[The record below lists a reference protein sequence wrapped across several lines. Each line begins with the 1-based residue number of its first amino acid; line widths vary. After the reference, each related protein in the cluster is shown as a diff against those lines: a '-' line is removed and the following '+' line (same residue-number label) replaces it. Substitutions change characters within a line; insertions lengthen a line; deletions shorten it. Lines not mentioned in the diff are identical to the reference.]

1 MEYNRNEIRKQY
13 KDLFEYSLDL
23 IYAIDFDGNF
33 LDANDLTLIALGY
46 EYDAFLNCSLSDLL
60 DEIDLSRA
68 YQVSK
73 EIMMTGKQ
81 SKVSE
86 YKIRTKS
93 GDFIYVEFYGIPLK
107 LQGEQIG
114 ILGIGKNITERKKVE
129 KDLMESKE
137 KFKAIYKE
145 GPIPVYILRYING
158 DFILIDYNNAAI
170 KFTNNSIHN
179 FLGYSAFEISEERED
194 VLDDLKQCYSQKIQ
208 INRQIKY
215 NSNGSSQEK
224 HLSINYSFVPPD
236 LILVHTEDIT
246 ERIQAIEKLK
256 ESEIKYRKMINNLDV
271 GFYQVTLDGVMLN
284 HNPAHNKIL
293 EYDIDESLV
302 GKKVTDFWQYPELRD
317 AYVKNILSK
326 GYAKNYICHSLTK
339 DGKKVVVQL
348 NSHLLRDKKGK
359 SIGIEGTF
367 IDITEK
373 FELEKRLKE
382 SERKYRILYE
392 STPFSIALINSNGN
406 IVDCN
411 PTIEK
416 LIGYEKVELIGK
428 KFSELPIIP
437 AESMQSIV
445 DAFHKFI
452 KGAEIHRI
460 DLQIQ
465 HKNGTLIWVNLQ
477 ASILK
482 IKQKIFVQAIFTDI
496 RSRKEAEFLIEKEL
510 EKLKELDNL
519 RKNLISRVSHELKTP
534 LVSICGG
541 SELLLDVYKEQFN
554 NETLEIL
561 ELIEKGG
568 KRLRFL
574 VDNLIDTS
582 RVEYGKLKLKKE
594 NSDLSLVIR
603 DVINELM
610 YLIKER
616 KLNIHVSL
624 PDNLIF
630 RFDKIRIEQVI
641 MNLLSNAIKN
651 TPPNGDISIDLR
663 KNNNSAEFSIEDT
676 GIGLTQKEMDLLFTR
691 FGKLERS
698 GEGFEYID
706 IQGTG
711 LGLYITKEIIDLH
724 HGEIRAESSG
734 RQKGSNFIVK
744 LPLRHP

>member
-1 MEYNRNEIRKQY
+1 MEYNREEIRKQY
-13 KDLFEYSLDL
+13 KDLFKYSLDL

-73 EIMMTGKQ
+73 EIKKTGKQ

-107 LQGEQIG
+107 IQGEQIG

-170 KFTNNSIHN
+170 KFTNNSINN
-179 FLGYSAFEISEERED
+179 FLGYNAFEISEERED
-194 VLDDLKQCYSQKIQ
+194 VLDDLKLCYYQKIQ

-215 NSNGSSQEK
+215 YSNGSNQEK

-246 ERIQAIEKLK
+246 DRIQAIEKLR
-256 ESEIKYRKMINNLDV
+256 ESEIKFREMIKNLDV

-293 EYDIDESLV
+293 EYDLNESLV
-302 GKKVTDFWQYPELRD
+302 GKKVTDFWQYPQLRD
-317 AYVKNILSK
+317 AYIKNILSK
-326 GYAKNYICHSLTK
+326 GYAKDYICHSLTK
-339 DGKKVVVQL
+339 HGKKVVVQL
-348 NSHLLRDKKGK
+348 NSHLMRDKEGRP
-359 SIGIEGTF
+359 IGIEGTF

-392 STPFSIALINSNGN
+392 NTPYSIALINSNGV

-411 PTIEK
+411 PTVEN
-416 LIGYEKVELIGK
+416 LIGYNKEDLIGK
-428 KFSELPIIP
+428 NFTKLPIIP
-437 AESMQSIV
+437 SESMQSIV
-445 DAFHKFI
+445 DAFRKFI
-452 KGAEIHRI
+452 KGVQFHRI

-482 IKQKIFVQAIFTDI
+482 IKQKTFVQAIFTDI

-541 SELLLDVYKEQFN
+541 SELLFDVYKEQFN

-561 ELIEKGG
+561 KLIEKGG

-594 NSDLSLVIR
+594 NIDLSLVIR

-610 YLIKER
+610 YLIKDR

-630 RFDKIRIEQVI
+630 SFDKIRIEQVI
-641 MNLLSNAIKN
+641 MNILSNAIKN
-651 TPPNGDISIDLR
+651 TPPNGNISIDLR
-663 KNNNSAEFSIEDT
+663 KNNNFAEFSIKDT

-744 LPLRHP
+744 LPLTYP

>member
-1 MEYNRNEIRKQY
+1 MDYNRDEIRKQY

-33 LDANDLTLIALGY
+33 LDANDFTLFALGY
-46 EYDAFLNCSLSDLL
+46 EYDDFLNCSLSDLL
-60 DEIDLSRA
+60 DEKDLSRA
-68 YQVSK
+68 FQVSK
-73 EIMMTGKQ
+73 EIMKTGKQ

-93 GDFIYVEFYGIPLK
+93 EDYIYVEFYGIPLK
-107 LQGEQIG
+107 IQGEQIG
-114 ILGIGKNITERKKVE
+114 ILGIGKNITERKKI
-129 KDLMESKE
+129 ESNLLESEE
-137 KFKAIYKE
+137 KFRAIYKE
-145 GPIPVYILRYING
+145 GPIPVYIWRFIDG
-158 DFILIDYNNAAI
+158 DFVLIDYNNAAI
-170 KFTNNSIHN
+170 KITENSVNN
-179 FLGYSAFEISEERED
+179 FLGCKATELYKDRKDI
-194 VLDDLKQCYSQKIQ
+194 VDDLHQCLSQQ
-208 INRQIKY
+208 IHIHRQMKY
-215 NSNGSSQEK
+215 KFEFSNTVK
-224 HLSINYSFVPPD
+224 FLSVNYSYVSPD
-236 LILVHTEDIT
+236 IALVHTEDIT

-256 ESEIKYRKMINNLDV
+256 ESEIKYREMIKNLDV
-271 GFYQVTLDGVMLN
+271 GFYQVTLDGTMLN

-293 EYDIDESLV
+293 GYDVDENLK

-317 AYVKNILSK
+317 AYVKDILNK
-326 GYAKNYICHSLTK
+326 GYAKNYICQSLTK

-348 NSHLLRDKKGK
+348 NSHLMRDKEGK
-359 SIGIEGTF
+359 PFGIEGTF

-382 SERKYRILYE
+382 SERKFRILYE
-392 STPFSIALINSNGN
+392 STPYSIALINSNGI

-416 LIGYEKVELIGK
+416 LIGYDKVELIGK

-437 AESMQSIV
+437 AESMQNIV
-445 DAFHKFI
+445 NAFQEFI

-465 HKNGTLIWVNLQ
+465 NKNGNLIWVNLQ

-482 IKQKIFVQAIFTDI
+482 IKQKTFVQAIFTDI

-510 EKLKELDNL
+510 EKLKELETL
-519 RKNLISRVSHELKTP
+519 RTNLISRVSHELKTP

-541 SELLLDVYKEQFN
+541 TELLLDIYKDQFN
-554 NETLEIL
+554 IETLDIL
-561 ELIEKGG
+561 GLIEKGG
-568 KRLRFL
+568 KRLRYL
-574 VDNLIDTS
+574 VDNLIDIS
-582 RVEYGKLKLKKE
+582 RVEYGKLRLRKE
-594 NSDLSLVIR
+594 SNNLSLVIR
-603 DVINELM
+603 DIINELL

-616 KLNIHVSL
+616 KLNIHFSL

-630 RFDKIRIEQVI
+630 IFDKIRIEQVI
-641 MNLLSNAIKN
+641 MNILSNAIKN
-651 TPPNGDISIDLR
+651 TPPGGDISIDLK
-663 KNNNSAEFSIEDT
+663 KNKNFIEFSIKDT

-706 IQGTG
+706 IQGSG

-724 HGEIRAESSG
+724 KGEIRAESLG
-734 RQKGSNFIVK
+734 RHKGTNFIVK
-744 LPLRHP
+744 LPFN